1 MTIAPHRA
9 PRGRTLL
16 ATAVAG
22 ALAASF
28 APAASFAAGA
38 DGALEDVVVT
48 AQRRTESLMTVPIP
62 ISAISD
68 VQIEKQRMNSVE
80 DILAQVPNV
89 SFVSL
94 GSRDRKE
101 ISMRGVSNQL
111 NPFAGSRAATDAFY
125 NDEFNVAVGTSN
137 PEILDIER
145 IEVLRGPQGTYFG
158 RNAVGGAINVV
169 TKKPDN
175 ELFSEVG
182 LGYGNNATWNAHA
195 IANLPIIEDKVA
207 FRVSGQT
214 RHTDGFI
221 ENINAIGGG
230 NDGEFNTARAMLRF
244 TPDERTTFDLTYS
257 YTDGEEGMRVG
268 VPTGFL
274 TATWRAVYY
283 QNRPGNVANPD
294 GVGFFPDNRDRVN
307 FNRPQS
313 VGSTFEYL
321 SGRLQYDFDATTLT
335 VVAGHLTSDLYNFG
349 DVDGGSIDAFYE
361 DLVVDRDSRSVEVRL
376 ASRGDRR
383 LEWSVGAMGGQDN
396 GVLNQKTFHGAQ
408 SPLGRPNGFEIT
420 GADSDTTNE
429 YWAVFGQVT
438 WNITDTF
445 DAIIGGRYSQE
456 EVKTIGQTRSNTV
469 LTGVNNRTA
478 DFSDFSPRV
487 TLSWSPPGVGL
498 IYATAS
504 KGFKAGGTQTSGT
517 AQLRN
522 DYDPEELWNY
532 ELGWKTEFLDKRV
545 RVDVSAFYMDWKDVQ
560 QFIRFQFIDQTTGL
574 LRAVTGIDN
583 ATKATSQGIELSADA
598 LVFDGLRLG
607 ARVGYLDA
615 EYGDWPNALIDGQL
629 INATGKPLINAPEW
643 TVGLSAEYTRTLSA
657 ALDGFVRAE
666 WNYRSEQLSNTFA
679 LRYETWPFIAPSF
692 DYFNLRAGING
703 ARWSVNAYAEN
714 LTDEN
719 FFQNSYEKAFYSGV
733 QVEPSTREFGVDVR
747 FRFGGNGLR

>member
-1 MTIAPHRA
+1 MTTASHPAR
-9 PRGRTLL
+9 RGRTLL
-16 ATAVAG
+16 ATAVAT
-22 ALAASF
+22 ALAAAVLPGPVS
-28 APAASFAAGA
+28 AAGA
-38 DGALEDVVVT
+38 EGELEDIVVT
-48 AQRRTESLMTVPIP
+48 AQRRAESLMTVPIP
-62 ISAISD
+62 ISAVGD
-68 VQIEKQRMNSVE
+68 VQIERQRMNSVE
-80 DILAQVPNV
+80 DVLSQVPNV

-111 NPFAGSRAATDAFY
+111 NPFADARSSTYAFY
-125 NDEFNVAVGTSN
+125 IDEFNVAVGTSN
-137 PEILDIER
+137 PEILDLER

-175 ELFSEVG
+175 DPFAEVG
-182 LGYGNNATWNAHA
+182 LGYGNHGTWNAHV
-195 IANLPIIEDKVA
+195 IGNMPIIEDKVA
-207 FRVSGQT
+207 FRASGQT
-214 RHTDGFI
+214 RRTDGFI
-221 ENINAIGGG
+221 ENINPIGGG
-230 NDGEFNTARAMLRF
+230 NDGEFNSARATLRV

-257 YTDGEEGMRVG
+257 YTDGDEGMRVG

-274 TATWRAVYY
+274 TATWRSVYY

-294 GVGFFPDNRDRVN
+294 GVGFFPGNRDRVN

-313 VGSTFEYL
+313 VGSEFEYL

-335 VVAGHLTSDLYNFG
+335 VVAGHLSSELFNFG

-361 DLVVDRDSRSVEVRL
+361 DLKVDRDSRSAEVRL
-376 ASRGDRR
+376 ASRNAQR
-383 LEWSVGAMGGQDN
+383 LEWSVGVMGGQDN

-420 GADSDTTNE
+420 GADSDTTND

-438 WNITDTF
+438 WKISDTF
-445 DAIIGGRYSQE
+445 EAIVGGRYSQE
-456 EVKTIGQTRSNTV
+456 EVTTIGQTRSNTV
-469 LTGVNNRTA
+469 LTGVNNRKA
-478 DFSDFSPRV
+478 DFNDFSPRV
-487 TLSWSPPGVGL
+487 TLSWSPPEFGL
-498 IYATAS
+498 FYATAS

-532 ELGWKTEFLDKRV
+532 ELGWKTELLDKRV
-545 RVDVSAFYMDWKDVQ
+545 RLDVSAFYMDWKNVQ
-560 QFIRFQFIDQTTGL
+560 QFIRFQFIDPSTGL

-598 LVFDGLRLG
+598 LVFDGFRVG

-615 EYGDWPNALIDGQL
+615 KYGEWRNALIDGL
-629 INATGKPLINAPEW
+629 VIDATDKPLINAPEW
-643 TVGLSAEYTRTLSA
+643 TVGLSAEYSR
-657 ALDGFVRAE
+657 ALTTSLEGFVRAE

-692 DYFNLRAGING
+692 DFFNLRAGVSG
-703 ARWSVNAYAEN
+703 ERWSVTAYAEN

-719 FFQNSYEKAFYSGV
+719 YFQNSYEKAFYSGV
-733 QVEPSTREFGVDVR
+733 QVEPSVREIGVDMR
-747 FRFGGNGLR
+747 FRFGGNGRR